1 MTLQTD
7 PGLLNRRVT
16 ICQWRSVG
24 DDDVGLNEEFT
35 PVKTLWASVEPI
47 RALTYWLGKLQLD
60 TAATHRFVMR
70 RINGVSRP
78 EDLTGRHA
86 LEFGGQ
92 YYQVLRATDLEGAQR
107 FTAVEACLWG
117 AQDED

>member
-1 MTLQTD
+1 
-7 PGLLNRRVT
+7 
-16 ICQWRSVG
+16 
-24 DDDVGLNEEFT
+24 
-35 PVKTLWASVEPI
+35 
-47 RALTYWLGKLQLD
+47 
-60 TAATHRFVMR
+60 MR